1 MRWIY
6 CLLTLFMLS
15 YTSFSVA
22 TEDNALVLADVM
34 GGKQQFNLFSH
45 QALNNLIRERPELAR
60 YQPIVQTWGKETL
73 TWEKM
78 RVELAKHYHQ
88 HFTEHE
94 IQQMILFFRTS
105 TGQKYLRY
113 APLLK
118 TETVQIGQRLIK
130 ENQPELMKRLGKASQ
145 TQR

>member
-6 CLLTLFMLS
+6 CLLAILILS
-15 YTSFSVA
+15 HSCFSA
-22 TEDNALVLADVM
+22 AAEDNALVLADVM

-45 QALNNLIRERPELAR
+45 QVLNNLIRKQPELAR
-60 YQPIVQTWGKETL
+60 FQPIVQDWGKETL

-88 HFTEHE
+88 HFSEHE
-94 IQQMILFFRTS
+94 IQQMILFFQTS

-118 TETVQIGQRLIK
+118 NETVQIGQRQIQ
-130 ENQPELMKRLGKASQ
+130 ENQTDLMKRVAKASKA
-145 TQR
+145 QR